1 MKERLRDE
9 YTEETKKEGIGQR
22 YTVGGKSSEGT
33 AERQCILMI
42 TFIRLHWIR
51 SQFIKH

>member
-1 MKERLRDE
+1 MSALEE
-9 YTEETKKEGIGQR
+9 TEEEGVGQR
-22 YTVGGKSSEGT
+22 YTVWKESSEGT
-33 AERQCILMI
+33 AERQCILKI